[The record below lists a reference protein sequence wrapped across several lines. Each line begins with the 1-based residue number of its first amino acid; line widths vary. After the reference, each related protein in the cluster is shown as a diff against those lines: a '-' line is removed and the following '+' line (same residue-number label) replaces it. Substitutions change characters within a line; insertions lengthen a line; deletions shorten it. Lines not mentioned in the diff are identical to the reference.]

1 MSNIKNEIFFI
12 SFVILSYF
20 AFTNCLIRIPVK
32 GIKTKEDSK
41 NNKVKNKEK
50 SFRALETLNYDVG
63 PVTIDENYK
72 FLTNIEIGSNKQK
85 LNLILDTTTDILWVA
100 RRSSEADQIN
110 NFYRPSESETSRELR
125 EKFTLEY
132 GSGTVSGNYYTDNL
146 KYIGDEEF
154 NMKFGAA
161 TSVGRRV
168 EVDDADGIIGL
179 GHYYKD
185 EQLSFL
191 HMLKKYNITN
201 STLFSLK
208 FNDKIEEGATGD
220 LYIGKHEDFSSKN
233 SVTFS
238 LTKFNNNSNAS
249 DFIIGWNI
257 QINGFSLKKGNNEF
271 KYSKN
276 CDILFDTSHNYIVLP
291 YEYLDDIRSNLSDI
305 DCSPDDTDETNI
317 RLKCLAS
324 NDTLPEL
331 RLKINGTTLMIPSN
345 YTFSLGRRNYYS
357 NIYFSKSN
365 FFVLGA
371 PFFFSFHTLFDR
383 DNEQIHFYPNDPKF
397 LEIDE
402 DNKKDGKKDDKDKDK
417 NKDQDKNKDSQQEE
431 GGKSESGDNT
441 GDNKGM
447 WILIAA
453 IAGGVLLLIILLI
466 IICCCCCRSKK
477 AKEDED
483 IEKDVDNTEPIIED
497 ENK

>member
-20 AFTNCLIRIPVK
+20 AFTNCLIRIPIK
-32 GIKTKEDSK
+32 GVKTKEDSK

-50 SFRALETLNYDVG
+50 SLRALETMDYDVG
-63 PVTIDENYK
+63 PVTLDENYK

-100 RRSSEADQIN
+100 RQQSNAGQIN
-110 NFYRPSESETSRELR
+110 NYYRPSGSDTSKDTR
-125 EKFTLEY
+125 EKFTLVY
-132 GSGTVSGNYYTDNL
+132 GSGTVSGTYYTDNL
-146 KYIGDEEF
+146 KYIGDQNF

-168 EVDDADGIIGL
+168 EVNDADGIIGL

-185 EQLSFL
+185 EQFSFL

-249 DFIIGWNI
+249 DSVVGWNI

-291 YEYLDDIRSNLSDI
+291 YEYLDDIKTNLSDI
-305 DCSPDDTDETNI
+305 DCSPEEVDDTYSQ
-317 RLKCLAS
+317 LKCLAS
-324 NDTLPEL
+324 NDTLPDL
-331 RLKINGTTLMIPSN
+331 RLKINGTTLIIPSN
-345 YTFSLGRRNYYS
+345 YTFTLSRTHHYS

-365 FFVLGA
+365 YFVLGA
-371 PFFFSFHTLFDR
+371 PFFFNFHTLFDR
-383 DNEQIHFYPNDPKF
+383 DNEQIHFYPNDSKL

-402 DNKKDGKKDDKDKDK
+402 DSKKDGKKDDKDK

-431 GGKSESGDNT
+431 GGKNESGDNT
-441 GDNKGM
+441 EDNKGK

-453 IAGGVLLLIILLI
+453 IGGGVLLLIILLI
-466 IICCCCCRSKK
+466 IICCCCCCRSKK
-477 AKEDED
+477 EKEDED

>member
-20 AFTNCLIRIPVK
+20 AFTNCLIRIPIK
-32 GIKTKEDSK
+32 GVKTKEDSK

-50 SFRALETLNYDVG
+50 SFRALETMDYDVG

-100 RRSSEADQIN
+100 RRQSDADQIN
-110 NFYRPSESETSRELR
+110 HYYRPSESETKEDTG
-125 EKFTLEY
+125 EEFTLEY
-132 GSGTVSGNYYTDNL
+132 GSGAVSGTYYTDNL
-146 KYIGDEEF
+146 KYIGDQEF

-161 TSVGRRV
+161 TSIDRRV

-238 LTKFNNNSNAS
+238 LTNNSNAS
-249 DFIIGWNI
+249 DFIIGWNL

-365 FFVLGA
+365 YFVLGA

-383 DNEQIHFYPNDPKF
+383 DNEQIHFYPNDPRF
-397 LEIDE
+397 LEID
-402 DNKKDGKKDDKDKDK
+402 K
-417 NKDQDKNKDSQQEE
+417 
-431 GGKSESGDNT
+431 SGD
-441 GDNKGM
+441 KM
-447 WILIAA
+447 WIIIIAIAA
-453 IAGGVLLLIILLI
+453 GVILLI
-466 IICCCCCRSKK
+466 I
-477 AKEDED
+477 
-483 IEKDVDNTEPIIED
+483 V
-497 ENK
+497 

>member
-1 MSNIKNEIFFI
+1 
-12 SFVILSYF
+12 VVF
-20 AFTNCLIRIPVK
+20 A
-32 GIKTKEDSK
+32 
-41 NNKVKNKEK
+41 
-50 SFRALETLNYDVG
+50 DV
-63 PVTIDENYK
+63 VVD
-72 FLTNIEIGSNKQK
+72 L
-85 LNLILDTTTDILWVA
+85 
-100 RRSSEADQIN
+100 
-110 NFYRPSESETSRELR
+110 
-125 EKFTLEY
+125 
-132 GSGTVSGNYYTDNL
+132 
-146 KYIGDEEF
+146 
-154 NMKFGAA
+154 AA
-161 TSVGRRV
+161 VVVLV

-238 LTKFNNNSNAS
+238 LTNNSNAS
-249 DFIIGWNI
+249 DFIIGWNL

-305 DCSPDDTDETNI
+305 DCYPDDTDETNI

-365 FFVLGA
+365 YFVLGA

-402 DNKKDGKKDDKDKDK
+402 DNKKDGKKDDKDKEKDK

-431 GGKSESGDNT
+431 GGNSESGDNT